1 MKNDEDED
9 EEEDEEEEEDEV
21 DEVELDEDIDEDEWV
36 EDEDDGGV
44 GKFVSPTVCVVVAA
58 VVVDGLSDDACWL
71 VDVGLERNF
80 EMLCDDGVVGVNDL
94 TSDDTSFC
102 YTLKYCY

>member
-1 MKNDEDED
+1 
-9 EEEDEEEEEDEV
+9 
-21 DEVELDEDIDEDEWV
+21 V

-44 GKFVSPTVCVVVAA
+44 GKFVSPTVVVVAVVV

-94 TSDDTSFC
+94 TSDDTSLF
-102 YTLKYCY
+102 YIKIFKIYHNRYLKYHFKTFNIKGR

>member
-9 EEEDEEEEEDEV
+9 EEEDEEEEDDEV

-44 GKFVSPTVCVVVAA
+44 GKFVRPTAVVVAA
-58 VVVDGLSDDACWL
+58 VVVVVDGLSDDACWL

-94 TSDDTSFC
+94 TSDDTS
-102 YTLKYCY
+102 YLR